1 MINAS
6 LNWASIIGVGLI
18 LWSFHMSFMILWQF
32 IFVLNKRSEMNK
44 KVFLQTVYLAY
55 LFLFRSIL
63 IPVAGYILLIQGWRL
78 DPILQFMTL
87 MVISSYVFVSG
98 KNVLFDFQRWQK
110 RKLVTVSEEY
120 SQKSK

>member
-1 MINAS
+1 MVEAY

-18 LWSFHMSFMILWQF
+18 LWSFHMSLMILWQF

-63 IPVAGYILLIQGWRL
+63 IRLTGYILLIQGWRL

-87 MVISSYVFVSG
+87 MVISCYVFVSG

-110 RKLVTVSEEY
+110 RIK
-120 SQKSK
+120 